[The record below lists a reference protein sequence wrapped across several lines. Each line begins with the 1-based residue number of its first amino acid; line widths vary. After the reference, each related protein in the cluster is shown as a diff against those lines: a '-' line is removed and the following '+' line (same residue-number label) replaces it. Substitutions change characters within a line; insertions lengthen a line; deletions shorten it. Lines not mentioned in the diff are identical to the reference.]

1 MVPGA
6 QVSGRKKLTLCFP
19 TGWPQ
24 RGPQPQV
31 PLKTLKDS
39 HHVGRLR
46 AVPPPAHLR
55 GRGVAQAEEMQIP
68 GHGLVAWK
76 EEP

>member
-1 MVPGA
+1 M
-6 QVSGRKKLTLCFP
+6 LCFP

-24 RGPQPQV
+24 RSPQPQV
-31 PLKTLKDS
+31 PLKTLKDR

-46 AVPPPAHLR
+46 AVHPPAHLR
-55 GRGVAQAEEMQIP
+55 WGGVAHAEKKQIP
-68 GHGLVAWK
+68 GHRLVAWK